1 MAFPSLQASSEEQ
14 IRPRNCVLRLI
25 VSCPTRQN
33 HPPAYAGIQP
43 MYCERSNTSRDYCA
57 NETVRDRV
65 WNCGSDA
72 ENVRD
77 VSNTIAGARGGS
89 MSAAPSPQGI
99 LSTAAR
105 GAARRWLSRTV
116 AILYGLVMF
125 EVIIMISPFA
135 FYFYAAYGPTLKWLN
150 HSRATAWLTGFVL
163 PHAVFTTSPFLE
175 FLRWDLGRYAFGLG
189 LVGFFF
195 FAVQIYGS
203 RLFRRK
209 VMTSGVYRYIRHPQ
223 YLCLNIS
230 AFGLFTMWPR
240 VIIFYCLWA
249 CSLPT
254 TSSRGWKSGDC
265 SNSSSWIR
273 RVHAWHGHVPAGQS
287 RRARLR
293 VAIWRHAQSVA
304 RPSTGD
310 WKLGVGAPSD
320 RHWAACVYAGAY
332 LALDRCS
339 EHGSHLGIPD
349 DP

>member
-1 MAFPSLQASSEEQ
+1 
-14 IRPRNCVLRLI
+14 
-25 VSCPTRQN
+25 
-33 HPPAYAGIQP
+33 

-57 NETVRDRV
+57 NETVQDRG

-99 LSTAAR
+99 LSTAPR

-135 FYFYAAYGPTLKWLN
+135 FYFYAAYGPMLKWLK
-150 HSRATAWLTGFVL
+150 
-163 PHAVFTTSPFLE
+163 PLE
-175 FLRWDLGRYAFGLG
+175 SHRVVDRICASARGVYDQS
-189 LVGFFF
+189 V
-195 FAVQIYGS
+195 
-203 RLFRRK
+203 
-209 VMTSGVYRYIRHPQ
+209 SGV
-223 YLCLNIS
+223 S
-230 AFGLFTMWPR
+230 ALALGPLRFRLRPRGLLLSGCPDLR
-240 VIIFYCLWA
+240 LASVSA
-249 CSLPT
+249 
-254 TSSRGWKSGDC
+254 KSGDVRSLPLYPPSPVPLSEYRC
-265 SNSSSWIR
+265 IRTLHHVAAGDHIPIVCGHALCLLLPRPGGGAANANSSSRIR